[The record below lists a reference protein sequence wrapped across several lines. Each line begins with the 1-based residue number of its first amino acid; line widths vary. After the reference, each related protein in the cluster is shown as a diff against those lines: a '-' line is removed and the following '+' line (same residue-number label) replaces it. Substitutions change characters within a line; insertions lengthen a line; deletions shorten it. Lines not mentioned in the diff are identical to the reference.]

1 MSTCKLYLI
10 EDIVSGNK
18 VIQKS
23 LHNLNKLEDERLLVL
38 QELMTWLRT
47 QEEELDKVLEE
58 LNSNTKH

>member
-1 MSTCKLYLI
+1 MSTCKLDLI
-10 EDIVSGNK
+10 EDIVTGNK